1 MDKDNKCYNC
11 HVEAEWQKHYLLAV
25 QRFDKFMNK
34 AFAVTMIAVIVAF
47 VCILITAIFGTK
59 VIRFI
64 NSFEYVEETTYTI
77 EQDDEGINT
86 ALIGGESNEVNI
98 NYGTEDY

>member
-1 MDKDNKCYNC
+1 MDNKCYNC
-11 HVEAEWQKHYLLAV
+11 HVEAEWQQHYILAV
-25 QRFDKFMNK
+25 QRFDKFMSR

-47 VCILITAIFGTK
+47 VCILITAIFGIK

-64 NSFEYVEETTYTI
+64 NSFEYVEETTYSI

-86 ALIGGESNEVNI
+86 AIIGGEGNEVKF
-98 NYGTEDY
+98 YGTEDY